1 MGLFDW
7 IRRTVS
13 QVTTAIETGLRGII
27 ELHKEIA
34 PYIPTRPATEA
45 QIEEA
50 MEGLLDTQRFIAEE
64 LSDEALRLARGVRF
78 YEPLTNVA
86 RLRHWTAQAPQD
98 IPPSDD
104 YYISVRRVVIG
115 PDGAMSHVDIRF
127 GAGEVYTE
135 DEMTRRA
142 ASALE
147 NEFVDRYDVG
157 RSEIIRQFTV
167 AQEAYIERFKPL

>member
-1 MGLFDW
+1 
-7 IRRTVS
+7 
-13 QVTTAIETGLRGII
+13 
-27 ELHKEIA
+27 
-34 PYIPTRPATEA
+34 
-45 QIEEA
+45 
-50 MEGLLDTQRFIAEE
+50 
-64 LSDEALRLARGVRF
+64 
-78 YEPLTNVA
+78 
-86 RLRHWTAQAPQD
+86 
-98 IPPSDD
+98 
-104 YYISVRRVVIG
+104 
-115 PDGAMSHVDIRF
+115 MSHVDIRF